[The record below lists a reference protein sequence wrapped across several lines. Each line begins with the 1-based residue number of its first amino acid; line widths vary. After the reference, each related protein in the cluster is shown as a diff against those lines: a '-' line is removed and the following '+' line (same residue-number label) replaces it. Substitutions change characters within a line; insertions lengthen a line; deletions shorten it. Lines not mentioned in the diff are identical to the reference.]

1 MPTAQTCPEPWNS
14 NLVQR
19 HFILLKEYGM
29 TTVTSLET
37 YQPDVSKSEWE
48 TRVAVAASYRLLA
61 HYRLSDLSN

>member
-1 MPTAQTCPEPWNS
+1 
-14 NLVQR
+14 
-19 HFILLKEYGM
+19 M